1 MKRFICLVLPL
12 CLCLALFGCG
22 NAENQPTTAAPTQ
35 TTAAPT
41 EVTQAPWPTGKE
53 ALDGKKVIFLG
64 NSYTFCG
71 QNVITV
77 QNTEI
82 GQAERTGDQ
91 GFFYQL
97 CKANGLDVEVT
108 NWSFGSH
115 SIKDFFDGACDAG
128 RECQGE
134 YHEYCLKDRYFDY
147 VVLQC
152 NGEADLKNH
161 DFLEYLKEAMDPFIE
176 VNPNVKFVMHIPH
189 MAYEKNFH
197 WTDRLQ
203 ELADADFRIANWG
216 ELCYDVVEGN
226 TEVPGATQEYNFHSF
241 VINWSETDGFH
252 QNILAGYLT
261 SLMVYCAI
269 TGESAV
275 GQPWEFTNDAS
286 LNPKFGWEKMKAL
299 HYSYNPETNF
309 IEIFQSEA
317 DMNGL
322 QQLADQYLAKYN
334 GGN

>member
-1 MKRFICLVLPL
+1 MKQIVVVLLLL
-12 CLCLALFGCG
+12 CMLLSLGGCG
-22 NAENQPTTAAPTQ
+22 EEKPAA

-41 EVTQAPWPTGKE
+41 EPTTEATNAATPWASGKE

-71 QNVITV
+71 QNVMTV

-82 GQAERTGDQ
+82 GQAERAGDK

-97 CKANGLDVEVT
+97 CKANGLEVEVT

-115 SIKDFFDGACDAG
+115 SIKDFFDGPCDAG
-128 RECQGE
+128 RECQGQI
-134 YHEYCLKDRYFDY
+134 HEYCLKDRYFDY

-152 NGEADLKNH
+152 NAEGSMRGMGC
-161 DFLEYLKEAMDPFIE
+161 LEYLKEAMDPFIE
-176 VNPNVKFVMHIPH
+176 ANPNVKFLMHVPH
-189 MAYEKNFH
+189 QAYVQDFH
-197 WTDRLQ
+197 WIDKLQ
-203 ELADADFRIANWG
+203 ELTDADIRIANWG
-216 ELCYDVVEGN
+216 ELCYDVVKG
-226 TEVPGATQEYNFHSF
+226 TVQVPGATQEYTYHSF
-241 VINWSETDGFH
+241 VINWSEKDGFH

-275 GQPWEFTNDAS
+275 GQPWEFTNDAT
-286 LNPKFGWEKMKAL
+286 LNPKFGWEKKKAD
-299 HYSYNPETNF
+299 HYSYNNETNF
-309 IEIFQSEA
+309 VEIFQSEA
-317 DMNGL
+317 DMHGL
-322 QQLADQYLAKYN
+322 QQLADQYLAKYS

>member
-1 MKRFICLVLPL
+1 MKRLLSMLLTIAL
-12 CLCLALFGCG
+12 CLCLFGCG
-22 NAENQPTTAAPTQ
+22 TAPEATTAGTTLPAETTEATEPTT
-35 TTAAPT
+35 
-41 EVTQAPWPTGKE
+41 PWLTGKE

-71 QNVITV
+71 QNVMTV
-77 QNTEI
+77 QNTQI
-82 GQAERTGDQ
+82 GQAERTGDK

-97 CKANGLDVEVT
+97 CKANGLEVEVT

-134 YHEYCLKDRYFDY
+134 IHEYCLKDRYFDY

-152 NGEADLKNH
+152 NGERAMLGV

-176 VNPNVKFVMHIPH
+176 ANPNVKFLMHVPH
-189 MAYEKNFH
+189 QAYVQEFH
-197 WTDRLQ
+197 WIDKLQ
-203 ELADADFRIANWG
+203 ELTEADIRIANWG
-216 ELCYDVVEGN
+216 ELCHDVVKG
-226 TEVPGATQEYNFHSF
+226 TVQVPGATQEYNYQSF
-241 VINWSETDGFH
+241 VIRWREDDGFH

-275 GQPWEFTNDAS
+275 GQPYLFTNDS
-286 LNPKFGWEKMKAL
+286 TLNPSFGWERMKGV
-299 HYSYNPETNF
+299 HYSYDPTTNF
-309 IEIFQSEA
+309 IEIFSSEA

-334 GGN
+334 GG

>member
-1 MKRFICLVLPL
+1 MKKILSLL
-12 CLCLALFGCG
+12 LALALLVSLTACG
-22 NAENQPTTAAPTQ
+22 AAESTPAE

-41 EVTQAPWPTGKE
+41 ETTESAAQAWPTGKE
-53 ALDGKKVIFLG
+53 ALQGKKVIFLG

-71 QNVITV
+71 QNVMTI

-97 CKANGLDVEVT
+97 CKANGVDVEVT

-152 NGEADLKNH
+152 NAEDELMNGS
-161 DFLEYLKEAMDPFIE
+161 FVEYLKEAMDPFIE
-176 VNPNVKFVMHIPH
+176 
-189 MAYEKNFH
+189 
-197 WTDRLQ
+197 Q
-203 ELADADFRIANWG
+203 ELTDADIRIANWG
-216 ELCYDVVEGN
+216 ELCYDVVEGK
-226 TEVPGATQEYNFHSF
+226 TEVPGATQEFSFHSF

-275 GQPWEFTNDAS
+275 GQPWEFTNDS
-286 LNPKFGWEKMKAL
+286 TLNSKFGWEKMKAH
-299 HYSYNPETNF
+299 HYSYNDDTNF

-317 DMNGL
+317 DMHGL

-334 GGN
+334 AEN

>member
-1 MKRFICLVLPL
+1 MKQIVVVLLLL
-12 CLCLALFGCG
+12 CMVLSLGGCG
-22 NAENQPTTAAPTQ
+22 EEKPAA

-41 EVTQAPWPTGKE
+41 EPTTEATEATTPWETGKE

-71 QNVITV
+71 QNVMTV

-82 GQAERTGDQ
+82 GQAERTGDK

-97 CKANGLDVEVT
+97 CKANGLEVEVT

-115 SIKDFFDGACDAG
+115 SIKDFFDGPCDAG

-134 YHEYCLKDRYFDY
+134 VHEYCLKDRYFDY

-152 NGEADLKNH
+152 NAEGSMRGMG
-161 DFLEYLKEAMDPFIE
+161 FLEYLKEAMDPFIE
-176 VNPNVKFVMHIPH
+176 ANPNVKFLMHVPH
-189 MAYEKNFH
+189 QAYVQDFH
-197 WTDRLQ
+197 WIDKLQ
-203 ELADADFRIANWG
+203 ELTDADIRIANWG
-216 ELCYDVVEGN
+216 ELCYDVVKG
-226 TEVPGATQEYNFHSF
+226 TAQVPGATQEYTYHSF
-241 VINWSETDGFH
+241 VINWSEKDGFH

-275 GQPWEFTNDAS
+275 GQPWEFTNDAT
-286 LNPKFGWEKMKAL
+286 LNPKFGWERAKKL
-299 HYSYNPETNF
+299 HYSYNDETNF

-317 DMNGL
+317 DMHGL